1 MFATAA
7 TIAMVK
13 ARTSIAPVHVL
24 ENFRFNLI
32 TG

>member
-1 MFATAA
+1 
-7 TIAMVK
+7 MVK